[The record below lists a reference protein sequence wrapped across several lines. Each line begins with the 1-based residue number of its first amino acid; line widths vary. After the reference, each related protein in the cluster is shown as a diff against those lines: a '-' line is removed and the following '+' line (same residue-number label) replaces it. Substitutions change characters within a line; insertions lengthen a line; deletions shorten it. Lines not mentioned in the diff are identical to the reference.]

1 MKTKSLYTQLL
12 AIGIFLLFSL
22 FSAPVFAQGQ
32 GEDRRPTEHNLVVKM
47 IDNEWRVVLRDDE
60 SRSTVIA
67 KRGDRIRWTVEDSD
81 ASFQFEDQ
89 NLFGDN
95 TRTVRA
101 GNPLVLA
108 VGDGA
113 RVGSYTYA
121 VFIHEDLTFARGDS
135 PPRIFV
141 DRM

>member
-1 MKTKSLYTQLL
+1 MKTKSLYTQFL
-12 AIGIFLLFSL
+12 AIGIIMLFSL
-22 FSAPVFAQGQ
+22 FSEPVAAQGR
-32 GEDRRPTEHNLVVKM
+32 GEDRRPTEHNLVIKI

-67 KRGDRIRWTVEDSD
+67 KRGDRIRWSVEDSD
-81 ASFQFEDQ
+81 ASFQFEDE
-89 NLFGDN
+89 NLFGNN
-95 TRTVRA
+95 TRTVKA
-101 GNPLVLA
+101 GNLLVLA

-121 VFIHEDLTFARGDS
+121 VFIHKDLRFARGES

-141 DRM
+141 ARM